1 MSDTGGSPNDL
12 LNLRSFGLRLVF
24 VLIFV
29 TQLLLALEGIG
40 GVRSPLP
47 VFAALVSFGIGL
59 AVLAASHPEP
69 LSLKWVLVVLVA
81 SVATNA
87 LIVWNLPE
95 AGWPAY
101 ADWNFGAVAWLCF
114 FLAFRGRIL
123 AAVLGWVLMATLAQV
138 WGASIGE
145 TPLQALGHVD
155 RHAGTIA
162 IAVLFRVLFVR
173 TSRRIVALREVRLTQ
188 VAAEAAS
195 LAEIRERESQGIRL
209 NDGARPALQQ
219 IAEGDYLDAA
229 RQQRYTVLEAS
240 LRDGLRGGRLAS
252 PTVAEAA
259 ERARIR
265 GVEVV
270 LLDDRNAPLSE
281 SDATRVAVTL
291 LDELVTAQD
300 GRVTGRLLPD
310 GREVYASVVSVASSR
325 RHRIDLRDASGV
337 RSLTEL
343 AVEGHSESSPP
354 VRVPPELF

>member
-1 MSDTGGSPNDL
+1 MSNPGGSPNDL
-12 LNLRSFGLRLVF
+12 LNLRSLGVRLVF
-24 VLIFV
+24 ALIFL
-29 TQLLLALEGIG
+29 TQLLLALEGIR

-47 VFAALVSFGIGL
+47 VLAALVTFGIGL

-69 LSLKWVLVVLVA
+69 LSLKWVVVVLVA

-95 AGWPAY
+95 SGWPPY

-123 AAVLGWVLMATLAQV
+123 AAVIGWVLMAALAQV

-173 TSRRIVALREVRLTQ
+173 TSRRIDALREARLTQ

-195 LAEIRERESQGIRL
+195 LAEIRERKSQGIRL
-209 NDGARPALQQ
+209 NEEARPALQQ
-219 IAEGDYLDAA
+219 IADGDYLDAA
-229 RQQRYTVLEAS
+229 CQQRYTVLEAS
-240 LRDGLRGGRLAS
+240 LRDVLRGGRLAS
-252 PTVAEAA
+252 PAVAEAA

-281 SDATRVAVTL
+281 SDVTRVFATL
-291 LDELVTAQD
+291 LGELVSAQD
-300 GRVTGRLLPD
+300 GRVTGRLLPS
-310 GREVYASVVSVASSR
+310 GRDVYASIVRVSSSGK
-325 RHRIDLRDASGV
+325 HRIDLRHAPGLEPVTERPVESGP
-337 RSLTEL
+337 EL
-343 AVEGHSESSPP
+343 IPP